1 MGFFPLVSR
10 KELEKTMAIKARD
23 KEFITE
29 KVSYVDFKHIEMD
42 RALTMLFPLLKFD
55 GYASRFSRG
64 KELTVD
70 DFLEEFLEH
79 KNWFKGFESN
89 RDIIAKWLETDLLDL
104 VNRGKSNQAVAA
116 PRPLHGNTY
125 KFRNSKYARDYGA
138 SEQLYWM
145 LFYARKGK
153 GQAARDALK
162 RFFFAGYDFHTDRYD
177 SGVVV
182 DVETQALLRLD
193 HQVTQDA
200 RSSEEPS
207 RIHPLCIGQADIM
220 ADDILRL
227 LAYEPYIPRSVL
239 VDYLKTLMAFH
250 LALYHLKLLQ
260 MLPKLV
266 KQRSGND
273 LCTAKECPINLG
285 QGNVLEGC
293 PYRVALVVDMGDVK
307 NQHMAELARKSTERL
322 YRKIPTFVQ
331 AYFVVKK
338 VDEMAEYLSKKTG
351 KLATPG
357 GGVFT
362 VGDLLSLL
370 KPGHDAERQA
380 YFKFRLASM
389 IEESTSEDE
398 DVDPEIRE
406 VTGMSLGEFE
416 SFIEILMA
424 YRGKYHRQY
433 ITECLDSLLLKN
445 KENGLLAQSR
455 TKGSPRRF
463 VLGSKL
469 LEVLLQIAVLTQD
482 GGRFLTRE
490 VRIEELLA
498 FLRNRYGLHI
508 DRLPEGSQA
517 NSSILDRRALRLN
530 LEAFKRRLREI
541 GYYEDLSD
549 AYVTQKISPRYA
561 IERNDGTDKNG
572 RHS

>member
-1 MGFFPLVSR
+1 MS
-10 KELEKTMAIKARD
+10 IKGRD
-23 KEFITE
+23 KEFRTP
-29 KVSYVDFKHIEMD
+29 KTTYVDFKHIEMD
-42 RALTMLFPLLKFD
+42 RVLTMLFPRLKFR
-55 GYASRFSRG
+55 GYASRKPPRSNNLQPDEF
-64 KELTVD
+64 VD
-70 DFLEEFLEH
+70 EILNEEEMRILFQ
-79 KNWFKGFESN
+79 GF
-89 RDIIAKWLETDLLDL
+89 DKFPGVVQKWVETELLDV
-104 VNRGKSNQAVAA
+104 VNRGKANQAVAA
-116 PRPLHGNTY
+116 PRPLHGETY
-125 KFRNSKYARDYGA
+125 KFRNAKHCRDYGA
-138 SEQLYWM
+138 AEQLYWM
-145 LFYARKGK
+145 LYNARKGK
-153 GQAARDALK
+153 GEASIAALK
-162 RFFFAGYDFHTDRYD
+162 NFFFPGIDWVTEKYEAGA
-177 SGVVV
+177 SV
-182 DVETQALLRLD
+182 DVETQALLRFND
-193 HQVTQDA
+193 QVKQDMKDS
-200 RSSEEPS
+200 REPE
-207 RIHPLCIGQADIM
+207 RQVPLCIGQADIM

-273 LCTAKECPINLG
+273 LCTAKECPINPGLD
-285 QGNVLEGC
+285 NALEGC
-293 PYRVALVVDMGDVK
+293 PYRVALVVDMGDV
-307 NQHMAELARKSTERL
+307 NNPHMAELARKSTDRL
-322 YRKIPTFVQ
+322 YRQIPAFVQ
-331 AYFVVKK
+331 ANFVVKK
-338 VDEMAEYLSKKTG
+338 LDEMAEYLSKKTG

-362 VGDLLSLL
+362 VGDLVSLL
-370 KPGHDAERQA
+370 KPEHDAEGQA
-380 YFKFRLASM
+380 YFKFRLASL
-389 IEESTSEDE
+389 IEESTSGNE

-406 VTGMSLGEFE
+406 VTGMGLGEFE

-463 VLGSKL
+463 VLGSRL
-469 LEVLLQIAVLTQD
+469 LEVLLQVAVLTQG
-482 GGRFLTRE
+482 GGRFVTRE

-508 DRLPEGSQA
+508 DRLPEGAQG

-541 GYYEDLSD
+541 GFYEDLSD
-549 AYVTQKISPRYA
+549 AYVTQKVSPRYA

-572 RHS
+572 RHA

>member
-1 MGFFPLVSR
+1 MS
-10 KELEKTMAIKARD
+10 IKGRD
-23 KEFITE
+23 KEFRTP
-29 KVSYVDFKHIEMD
+29 KTTYVDFKHIEMD
-42 RALTMLFPLLKFD
+42 RVLIMLFPRLKFR
-55 GYASRFSRG
+55 GYASRKPPRSNNLQPDEF
-64 KELTVD
+64 VD
-70 DFLEEFLEH
+70 EILNEEEMKILFQ
-79 KNWFKGFESN
+79 GF
-89 RDIIAKWLETDLLDL
+89 DKFPGIVQKWVETELLDV
-104 VNRGKSNQAVAA
+104 VNRGKANQAVAA
-116 PRPLHGNTY
+116 PRPLHGETY
-125 KFRNSKYARDYGA
+125 KFRNAKHCRDYGA
-138 SEQLYWM
+138 AEQLYWM
-145 LFYARKGK
+145 LYNARKGK
-153 GQAARDALK
+153 GEASIAALK
-162 RFFFAGYDFHTDRYD
+162 NFFFPGIDWVTEKYEAGA
-177 SGVVV
+177 SV
-182 DVETQALLRLD
+182 DVETQALLRFND
-193 HQVTQDA
+193 QVKQDMKDS
-200 RSSEEPS
+200 REPE
-207 RIHPLCIGQADIM
+207 RQVPLCIGQADIM

-273 LCTAKECPINLG
+273 LCTAKECPINPGLD
-285 QGNVLEGC
+285 NALEGC
-293 PYRVALVVDMGDVK
+293 PYRVALVVDMGDV
-307 NQHMAELARKSTERL
+307 NNPHMAELARKSTDRL
-322 YRKIPTFVQ
+322 YRQIPAFVQ
-331 AYFVVKK
+331 ANFVIKK
-338 VDEMAEYLSKKTG
+338 LDEMAEYLSKKTG

-362 VGDLLSLL
+362 VGDLVSLL
-370 KPGHDAERQA
+370 KPEHDAERQA
-380 YFKFRLASM
+380 YFKFRLASL
-389 IEESTSEDE
+389 IEESTSGNE

-406 VTGMSLGEFE
+406 VTGMGLGEFE

-433 ITECLDSLLLKN
+433 ITECLDSLMLKN

-469 LEVLLQIAVLTQD
+469 LEVLLQIAVLTRD
-482 GGRFLTRE
+482 GGRFVTRE

-508 DRLPEGSQA
+508 DRLPEGAQG

-541 GYYEDLSD
+541 GFYEDLSD
-549 AYVTQKISPRYA
+549 AYVTQKVSPRYA

-572 RHS
+572 RHT

>member
-1 MGFFPLVSR
+1 MS
-10 KELEKTMAIKARD
+10 IKGRD
-23 KEFITE
+23 KEFRTP
-29 KVSYVDFKHIEMD
+29 KTTYVDFKHIEMD
-42 RALTMLFPLLKFD
+42 RVLTMLFPRLKYD
-55 GYASRFSRG
+55 GYASRRPPRG
-64 KELTVD
+64 GDLTVEEFMT
-70 DFLEEFLEH
+70 DFLEHPE
-79 KNWFKGFESN
+79 WFSGFDHFPQVVH
-89 RDIIAKWLETDLLDL
+89 RWIETDLMDV
-104 VNRGKSNQAVAA
+104 VNRGKANQAVAA

-125 KFRNSKYARDYGA
+125 KFRNAKHTRDYGA
-138 SEQLYWM
+138 AEQIYWM

-162 RFFFAGYDFHTDRYD
+162 RFFFPGIDLVTDRYD
-177 SGVVV
+177 PSASV
-182 DVETQALLRLD
+182 DVETQAILRLD
-193 HQVTQDA
+193 HQVTQDMKD
-200 RSSEEPS
+200 SKEPL
-207 RIHPLCIGQADIM
+207 RFQPLCIGQADIM

-239 VDYLKTLMAFH
+239 VEYLKTLMAFH

-260 MLPKLV
+260 ILPKMV
-266 KQRSGND
+266 KQRSDN
-273 LCTAKECPINLG
+273 A
-285 QGNVLEGC
+285 LETS
-293 PYRVALVVDMGDVK
+293 PDPVALVVDMGDV
-307 NQHMAELARKSTERL
+307 NNPHMAELARKSTDRL
-322 YRKIPTFVQ
+322 YRQIPAFVQ
-331 AYFVVKK
+331 ANFVVKK
-338 VDEMAEYLSKKTG
+338 LDEMAEYLSKKTG

-362 VGDLLSLL
+362 VGDLVSLL
-370 KPGHDAERQA
+370 KPEHDAERQA
-380 YFKFRLASM
+380 YFKFRLASL
-389 IEESTSEDE
+389 IEESTSGND

-406 VTGMSLGEFE
+406 VTGMGLGEFE

-469 LEVLLQIAVLTQD
+469 LEVLLQVAVLTQD
-482 GGRFLTRE
+482 GGRFVTRE

-508 DRLPEGSQA
+508 DRLPEGAQA

-541 GYYEDLSD
+541 GFYEDLSD
-549 AYVTQKISPRYA
+549 AYVTQKVSPRYA
-561 IERNDGTDKNG
+561 IERNDGTDTNG
-572 RHS
+572 RHA

>member
-1 MGFFPLVSR
+1 MSVKG
-10 KELEKTMAIKARD
+10 RD
-23 KEFITE
+23 KEFRIP
-29 KVSYVDFKHIEMD
+29 KVSYLDFKHIEMD
-42 RALTMLFPLLKFD
+42 RVLTMLFPRLKYD
-55 GYASRFSRG
+55 GYGSRRPPRG
-64 KELTVD
+64 GDLSVD
-70 DFLEEFLEH
+70 EFLQDFLEHPE
-79 KNWFKGFESN
+79 WFSGFDKHS
-89 RDIIAKWLETDLLDL
+89 DITRAWIETDLMDM
-104 VNRGKSNQAVAA
+104 VNRGKSNQALAA

-125 KFRNSKYARDYGA
+125 KFRNAKHTRDYGA
-138 SEQLYWM
+138 AEQIYWM

-153 GQAARDALK
+153 GQTARDALK
-162 RFFFAGYDFHTDRYD
+162 RFFFPGIDLVTDRYD
-177 SGVVV
+177 PSASV
-182 DVETQALLRLD
+182 DVETQAILRLD
-193 HQVTQDA
+193 HQVTQDMKD
-200 RSSEEPS
+200 SKEPS
-207 RIHPLCIGQADIM
+207 RFQPLCIGQADIM

-239 VDYLKTLMAFH
+239 VDYLKTLLAFH

-273 LCTAKECPINLG
+273 LCTIKECPINPGLD
-285 QGNVLEGC
+285 NALEGC
-293 PYRVALVVDMGDVK
+293 PYRVAVVVDIGDI
-307 NQHMAELARKSTERL
+307 NNPHMAELARKSTDRL
-322 YRKIPTFVQ
+322 YRQIPAFVQ
-331 AYFVVKK
+331 ANFVVKK
-338 VDEMAEYLSKKTG
+338 LDEMAEYLNKKTG

-357 GGVFT
+357 GGVFG
-362 VGDLLSLL
+362 VGDLVSLL
-370 KPGHDAERQA
+370 KPEYDAERQA
-380 YFKFRLASM
+380 YFKFRLASL
-389 IEESTSEDE
+389 IEESTSGNE

-406 VTGMSLGEFE
+406 VTSMGLGEFE

-445 KENGLLAQSR
+445 KETGLLAQSR

-482 GGRFLTRE
+482 SGRFVTRE

-508 DRLPEGSQA
+508 DRLPEGAQA

-530 LEAFKRRLREI
+530 VEAFKRRLREI
-541 GYYEDLSD
+541 GFYEDLSD
-549 AYVTQKISPRYA
+549 AYVTQKVSPRYT
-561 IERNDGTDKNG
+561 IEKNDGINKNG
-572 RHS
+572 RHA

>member
-1 MGFFPLVSR
+1 MS
-10 KELEKTMAIKARD
+10 IKGRD
-23 KEFITE
+23 KEFRTP
-29 KVSYVDFKHIEMD
+29 KTTYVDFKHIEMD
-42 RALTMLFPLLKFD
+42 RVLTMLFPRLKFR
-55 GYASRFSRG
+55 GYASRKPPRSNNLQPDEF
-64 KELTVD
+64 VD
-70 DFLEEFLEH
+70 EILNEEEMKILFQ
-79 KNWFKGFESN
+79 GF
-89 RDIIAKWLETDLLDL
+89 DKFPGIVQKWVETELLDV
-104 VNRGKSNQAVAA
+104 VNRGKANQAVAA
-116 PRPLHGNTY
+116 PRPLHGETY
-125 KFRNSKYARDYGA
+125 KFRNAKHCRDYGA
-138 SEQLYWM
+138 AEQLYWM
-145 LFYARKGK
+145 LYNARKGK
-153 GQAARDALK
+153 GEASIAALK
-162 RFFFAGYDFHTDRYD
+162 NFFFPGIDWVTEKYEAGA
-177 SGVVV
+177 SV
-182 DVETQALLRLD
+182 DVETQALLRFND
-193 HQVTQDA
+193 QVKQDMKDS
-200 RSSEEPS
+200 REPE
-207 RIHPLCIGQADIM
+207 RQVPLCIGQADIM

-260 MLPKLV
+260 MLPKLE

-273 LCTAKECPINLG
+273 LCTAKECPINPGLD
-285 QGNVLEGC
+285 NALEGC
-293 PYRVALVVDMGDVK
+293 PYRVALVVDMGDV
-307 NQHMAELARKSTERL
+307 NNPHMAELARKSTDRL
-322 YRKIPTFVQ
+322 YRQIPAFVQ
-331 AYFVVKK
+331 ANFVIKK
-338 VDEMAEYLSKKTG
+338 LDEMAEYLSKKTD

-362 VGDLLSLL
+362 VGDLVSLL
-370 KPGHDAERQA
+370 KPEHDAERQA
-380 YFKFRLASM
+380 YFKFRLASL
-389 IEESTSEDE
+389 IEESTSGNE

-406 VTGMSLGEFE
+406 VTGMGLGEFE

-433 ITECLDSLLLKN
+433 ITECLDSLMLKN

-469 LEVLLQIAVLTQD
+469 LEVLLQIAVLTRD
-482 GGRFLTRE
+482 GGRFVTHE

-508 DRLPEGSQA
+508 DRLPEGAQS

-541 GYYEDLSD
+541 GFYEDLSD
-549 AYVTQKISPRYA
+549 AYVTQKVSPRYA

-572 RHS
+572 RHT